1 MIVHSIQ
8 SSFLPVFLQPS
19 TLANS
24 FSRIELTST
33 ILQLHTYSY
42 KPSYFKKQLNRQII
56 ISLARS
62 KETNIKRDEHFP
74 DAVYYQCLV
83 IAHTLITYATGPCS
97 LSAEPGP
104 CRGACPRFY
113 YDASRNS
120 CRPFTYGCC
129 GGNANNFKS
138 KKLCER
144 SCRPR
149 RKFNYIF
156 YSF

>member
-1 MIVHSIQ
+1 M
-8 SSFLPVFLQPS
+8 LL
-19 TLANS
+19 
-24 FSRIELTST
+24 
-33 ILQLHTYSY
+33 
-42 KPSYFKKQLNRQII
+42 KKKLNRQII

-62 KETNIKRDEHFP
+62 IETNIKRDEYFP
-74 DAVYYQCLV
+74 DAVYYQCVV
-83 IAHTLITYATGPCS
+83 IANTLITYATGPCS

-149 RKFNYIF
+149 RKFNYVF
-156 YSF
+156 YLFNLYQLSNNWFFFSVKRRFLKRI